1 MTMFRLNKYLLTIAM
16 VAVFNYP
23 VFAQDNAEDLAKQLA
38 NPVAALISVPFQFNY
53 DENFGVGDT
62 GDRLLLNFQPVVP
75 ITLNDDWNIISR
87 TIVPVI
93 SQDNVFGDGNSAS
106 GLGDTVQSVF
116 FSPKA
121 PTKSGWIWGV
131 GPVFLLPTGTD
142 DQLGTEQWGVG
153 PTGVALKQ
161 SGPWTY
167 GLLANHIWTETGKD
181 GQVPLSS
188 TFLQPFWSFT
198 TKDAVTFT
206 LNTEATYNWRAD
218 SDEWV
223 VPINAMV
230 GKVFKIGSQ
239 MIMSRVGLRYWAAHT
254 EAGAEGLGGRIEFT
268 LLYPK

>member
-1 MTMFRLNKYLLTIAM
+1 MFRLSKYLLTI
-16 VAVFNYP
+16 VTIVVFNHP
-23 VFAQDNAEDLAKQLA
+23 VFAQESAEDLAKQLA

-53 DENFGVGDT
+53 DENLGTGDT
-62 GDRLLLNFQPVVP
+62 GDRVLLNIQPVIP

-87 TIVPVI
+87 TILPVI
-93 SQDNVFGDGNSAS
+93 SQDNVLGDGSSAS

-131 GPVFLLPTGTD
+131 GPVLLLPTATD
-142 DQLGTEQWGVG
+142 DQLGTEQWGAG
-153 PTGVALKQ
+153 PTVVALKQ

-167 GLLANHIWTETGKD
+167 GLLINHIWAGTGKD
-181 GQVPLSS
+181 DQVPLSS
-188 TFLQPFWSFT
+188 TFMQPFWSYT

-206 LNTEATYNWRAD
+206 LNTEATFNWRAD
-218 SDEWV
+218 SDEWA

-239 MIMSRVGLRYWAAHT
+239 MVMSRVGLRYWAVHT
-254 EAGAEGLGGRIEFT
+254 DVGAEGLGARIEFT